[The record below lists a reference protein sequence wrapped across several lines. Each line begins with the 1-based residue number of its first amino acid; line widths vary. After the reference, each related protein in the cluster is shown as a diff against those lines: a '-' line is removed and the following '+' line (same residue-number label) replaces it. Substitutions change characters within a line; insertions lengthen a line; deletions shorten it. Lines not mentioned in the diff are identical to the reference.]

1 MPNARILTF
10 DYDFGPSSL
19 VTKGKVL
26 LEAKTLIRDLE
37 KLSQDDVLQYPLV
50 FCAHSFGGLLLKSV
64 STYISANFLTDE

>member
-50 FCAHSFGGLLLKSV
+50 FCAHSLGGLLLKSV